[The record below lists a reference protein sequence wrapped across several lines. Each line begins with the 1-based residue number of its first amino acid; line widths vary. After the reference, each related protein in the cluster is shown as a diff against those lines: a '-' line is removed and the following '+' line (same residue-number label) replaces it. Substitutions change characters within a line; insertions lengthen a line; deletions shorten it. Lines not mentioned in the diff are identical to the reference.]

1 MRSDPDEVQ
10 GEHRWPMTVAVIVA
24 VVLTGLLP
32 SSVRPESKWSLSIV
46 GLVLVMLLVADP
58 GRIDRTTRLV
68 RALSRGLLVLLAV
81 SAGVTTAMLIHQLV
95 VGDDLARSA
104 SRLLLTG
111 GAVWVSNNIVFGLLY
126 WEIDGGGSAA
136 RARHADPYPD
146 FAFPQQMNPALAPPN
161 WRPLFVDYL
170 YLGFTNALAFSPT
183 DAMPLAPWAKI
194 TMGVQSLI
202 SFSILGLVI
211 ARAVNILQ

>member
-10 GEHRWPMTVAVIVA
+10 GEHRWPTTVAVIVA
-24 VVLTGLLP
+24 VVLTGSLP
-32 SSVRPESKWSLSIV
+32 SSVRPESRWFLSIV
-46 GLVLVMLLVADP
+46 GLVLVMLVLADP
-58 GRIDRTTRLV
+58 GRIDRTTLLV
-68 RALSRGLLVLLAV
+68 RVLSRVLLALLAV

-95 VGDDLARSA
+95 VGDDLTNSA

-111 GAVWVSNNIVFGLLY
+111 GAVWVSNNIIFGLLY

-136 RARHADPYPD
+136 RARHAHEHPD
-146 FAFPQQMNPALAPPN
+146 FAFPQHMNPALAPAG
-161 WRPLFVDYL
+161 WRPLFIDYL

-202 SFSILGLVI
+202 SFAILGLVI

>member
-10 GEHRWPMTVAVIVA
+10 GEHRWPTTVAVIVA
-24 VVLTGLLP
+24 VVLTGSLP
-32 SSVRPESKWSLSIV
+32 SSVRPESRWFLGVV
-46 GLVLVMLLVADP
+46 GLVLVMLVAADP
-58 GRIDRTTRLV
+58 GRIDRTTLLV
-68 RALSRGLLVLLAV
+68 RVLSRVLLALLAV

-95 VGDDLARSA
+95 VGDDLTNSA

-111 GAVWVSNNIVFGLLY
+111 GAVWVSNNIIFGLLY

-136 RARHADPYPD
+136 RARHAHEHPD

-161 WRPLFVDYL
+161 WRPMFIDYL